1 MWEPLQ
7 RRSNDSGPVA
17 GPPTTQVPV
26 TVTNET
32 AHAYWQAP
40 TQPVNV
46 GVPHRTIPYMNLRNW
61 SFRTRY
67 LAAFVV
73 CVGLMGFALYAQYV
87 MHLDPCPLCIFQRIA
102 VCFMGLFFLIGGLH
116 APRKRGGRT
125 VYATLITL
133 GGLWGIV
140 TAGRHLWLQTLPPD
154 QVPACG
160 PGLGYLFD
168 AFPFMKMLKLAFTG
182 SGECAKIEPILGV
195 PMPGWTLFWFVVLIV
210 WALLAL
216 RRTIR

>member
-1 MWEPLQ
+1 MNP
-7 RRSNDSGPVA
+7 
-17 GPPTTQVPV
+17 
-26 TVTNET
+26 
-32 AHAYWQAP
+32 
-40 TQPVNV
+40 
-46 GVPHRTIPYMNLRNW
+46 RTL

-67 LAAFVV
+67 LAAFFV
-73 CVGLMGFALYAQYV
+73 CVGLMAFALYSQYV

-102 VCFMGLFFLIGGLH
+102 VCVMGLFFLIGGLH
-116 APRKRGGRT
+116 APGKRVGRI
-125 VYATLITL
+125 VYTTLISI
-133 GGLWGIV
+133 GGLWGIA
-140 TAGRHLWLQTLPPD
+140 TAGRHLWLQSLPAD

-195 PMPGWTLFWFVVLIV
+195 PMPGWTLFWFVALIV

-216 RRTIR
+216 RRTVR

>member
-1 MWEPLQ
+1 ML
-7 RRSNDSGPVA
+7 
-17 GPPTTQVPV
+17 
-26 TVTNET
+26 
-32 AHAYWQAP
+32 
-40 TQPVNV
+40 
-46 GVPHRTIPYMNLRNW
+46 
-61 SFRTRY
+61 
-67 LAAFVV
+67 AFVV

-116 APRKRGGRT
+116 APGKRGGRT
-125 VYATLITL
+125 TYATLDHARRPVGHRRRRGATC
-133 GGLWGIV
+133 GC
-140 TAGRHLWLQTLPPD
+140 RRFRPSE
-154 QVPACG
+154 VPACG

-216 RRTIR
+216 RRSIR